1 MWVFA
6 CNQFCLI
13 SRCEVGY
20 GTRCQP
26 QLKTSILELN
36 HGGVTALAHH
46 KPEVRTV
53 GHRFL
58 SDTRKERMEEP
69 LQPKQE
75 EPQKIAKVSRCRSLT
90 HKNGCGQFFRTRPQC
105 NAHGRYIVHA
115 GKEPYKPRSVEGW
128 RLLKGTPGK
137 NQIGFVMQTLVSDD
151 QGLMCI
157 EILVPTAS
165 VMVDT
170 AWVRGNRGGTQLARQ
185 DRELEPEIE
194 GIEVVSAR
202 EGTAV
207 APSQR
212 ETSRLGIGRRLHF
225 HRFHLRRQP
234 TDCTQVSQKSPHR
247 ASRDGLLLSH
257 KRAVPFNRCGR
268 PTYHLAELGTRVIIR
283 THLTFLSVQD
293 EKCAPGHKMIPT

>member
-1 MWVFA
+1 MLV
-6 CNQFCLI
+6 N
-13 SRCEVGY
+13 VGF
-20 GTRCQP
+20 RMQ
-26 QLKTSILELN
+26 SILFDF
-36 HGGVTALAHH
+36 A
-46 KPEVRTV
+46 VRSWIQNKMPATIENLHPRV
-53 GHRFL
+53 ESWKSDSVSPPQARGSYSGSPL
-58 SDTRKERMEEP
+58 SFRYKEREDGRTTSTKARRT
-69 LQPKQE
+69 PKN
-75 EPQKIAKVSRCRSLT
+75 AKVSRCRILT

-165 VMVDT
+165 VMVDA

-185 DRELEPEIE
+185 DRELEQEIE

-207 APSQR
+207 APSHARDFQAGHR
-212 ETSRLGIGRRLHF
+212 ETLALSQIPPPTPTDRLHPGQPEIATPCIK
-225 HRFHLRRQP
+225 RRIA
-234 TDCTQVSQKSPHR
+234 SQSQ
-247 ASRDGLLLSH
+247 ASSS
-257 KRAVPFNRCGR
+257 F
-268 PTYHLAELGTRVIIR
+268 
-283 THLTFLSVQD
+283 
-293 EKCAPGHKMIPT
+293 